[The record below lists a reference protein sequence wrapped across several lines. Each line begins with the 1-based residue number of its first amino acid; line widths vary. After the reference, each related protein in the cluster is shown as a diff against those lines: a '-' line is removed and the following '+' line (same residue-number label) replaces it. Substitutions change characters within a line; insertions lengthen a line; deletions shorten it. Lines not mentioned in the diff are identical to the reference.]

1 MTRFITHLQR
11 TALAALVAAAALSTV
26 GQPAAAQTRTAT
38 VIGVVDADRLLA
50 ESLAAKGVRLD
61 REKYANTYQAQV
73 KDQETKLRAE
83 DQELSQQRGVLAPD
97 VFQQR
102 AQAFQQKL
110 ADFQGQ
116 VKEKQDR
123 LDYSFQ
129 QAMQEIGNTIVTIA
143 SEVAKAQ
150 GYTTVVARNQVI
162 YADPSMDITAPV
174 LERINQRLPSVKF
187 QDPATLQVQPP
198 AGTPGAPAAPGAAPA
213 AKAAPAPAKK

>member
-1 MTRFITHLQR
+1 MTSSIIRFAAAVTLG
-11 TALAALVAAAALSTV
+11 AALVAGIAGV
-26 GQPAAAQTRTAT
+26 QPAAAQGRAAT
-38 VIGVVDADRLLA
+38 IIGIVDADRLLA
-50 ESLAAKGVRLD
+50 DSLAAKGVRLE

-73 KDQETKLRAE
+73 KDMETKLRAE

-102 AQAFQQKL
+102 ATAFQQKL

-129 QAMQEIGNTIVTIA
+129 QAMQEIGNTIVTI
-143 SEVAKAQ
+143 SGEVAKAQ
-150 GYTTVVARNQVI
+150 GITTVIARNQVV
-162 YADPSMDITAPV
+162 YVDPSMDITAPI

-198 AGTPGAPAAPGAAPA
+198 AGGAPGAAPA
-213 AKAAPAPAKK
+213 PGAPAAKIPPAPAKK

>member
-1 MTRFITHLQR
+1 MTRFITHIQ
-11 TALAALVAAAALSTV
+11 AAAFAAMVAAAAV
-26 GQPAAAQTRTAT
+26 QPAAAQTRAAT

-50 ESLAAKGVRLD
+50 DSLAAKGVRLE

-129 QAMQEIGNTIVTIA
+129 QAMQEIGNTIVTIS

-150 GYTTVVARNQVI
+150 GITTVVARNQVI
-162 YADPSMDITAPV
+162 YADPSMDITSPV

-187 QDPATLQVQPP
+187 QDPATLQVQAPP
-198 AGTPGAPAAPGAAPA
+198 GAAPAPGAPAPA

>member
-1 MTRFITHLQR
+1 MTSSIIRFAAAVTLG
-11 TALAALVAAAALSTV
+11 AALVAGIAGV
-26 GQPAAAQTRTAT
+26 QPAAAQGRAAT
-38 VIGVVDADRLLA
+38 IIGIVDADRLLA
-50 ESLAAKGVRLD
+50 DSLAAKGVRLE

-73 KDQETKLRAE
+73 KDMETKLRAE

-102 AQAFQQKL
+102 ATAFQQKL

-129 QAMQEIGNTIVTIA
+129 QAMQEIGNTIVTI
-143 SEVAKAQ
+143 SGEVAKAQ
-150 GYTTVVARNQVI
+150 GITTVIARNQVV
-162 YADPSMDITAPV
+162 YADPSLDITAPI

-187 QDPATLQVQPP
+187 QDPATLQVQG
-198 AGTPGAPAAPGAAPA
+198 APGAPGAPGAAAPA
-213 AKAAPAPAKK
+213 AKAPPAPAKK

>member
-1 MTRFITHLQR
+1 MTSSIIRFSR
-11 TALAALVAAAALSTV
+11 VAAAALILGAASLT
-26 GQPAAAQTRTAT
+26 PAAAQQRAAT
-38 VIGVVDADRLLA
+38 VIGVVDADKLLQD
-50 ESLAAKGVRLD
+50 SLAAKGVRLE

-73 KDQETKLRAE
+73 KDTETKLRTE

-102 AQAFQQKL
+102 ATAFQQKL

-129 QAMQEIGNTIVTIA
+129 QAMQEIGNTIVLISA
-143 SEVAKAQ
+143 EVAKAQ
-150 GYTTVVARNQVI
+150 GLTAVVARNQMV
-162 YADPSMDITAPV
+162 YVDPTLDITAPI

-187 QDPATLQVQPP
+187 QDPATLQAQAP
-198 AGTPGAPAAPGAAPA
+198 AGAAPGAAPA
-213 AKAAPAPAKK
+213 AAAKATPAPAKK

>member
-1 MTRFITHLQR
+1 MTRFITHIQR
-11 TALAALVAAAALSTV
+11 AALAALLAAAAV
-26 GQPAAAQTRTAT
+26 QPAAAQQRAAT
-38 VIGVVDADRLLA
+38 IIGIVDADRLLA
-50 ESLAAKGVRLD
+50 ESLAAKGVRLE
-61 REKYANTYQAQV
+61 REKYATTYQAQV
-73 KDQETKLRAE
+73 KDMETKLRTE

-129 QAMQEIGNTIVTIA
+129 QAMQEIGNTIVTI
-143 SEVAKAQ
+143 SGEVAKAQ
-150 GYTTVVARNQVI
+150 GITTVIARNQVV
-162 YADPSMDITAPV
+162 YADASMDITAPI
-174 LERINQRLPSVKF
+174 LDRINQRLPSVKF
-187 QDPATLQVQPP
+187 QDPATLQVQG
-198 AGTPGAPAAPGAAPA
+198 APGAAPAAAVPGTAAPA

>member
-1 MTRFITHLQR
+1 MTSSFARFHR
-11 TALAALVAAAALSTV
+11 VAVAALILGAASIV
-26 GQPAAAQTRTAT
+26 PAAAQQRAAT
-38 VIGVVDADRLLA
+38 VIGIVDADRLLA
-50 ESLAAKGVRLD
+50 ESLAAKGVRLE

-102 AQAFQQKL
+102 ATAFQQKL

-129 QAMQEIGNTIVTIA
+129 QAMQEIGNTIVTL
-143 SEVAKAQ
+143 SGEVAKAQ
-150 GYTTVVARNQVI
+150 GITTVIARNQVV
-162 YADPSMDITAPV
+162 YADPSMDITAPI
-174 LERINQRLPSVKF
+174 LERINQRLPAVKF
-187 QDPATLQVQPP
+187 QDPATLQVQ
-198 AGTPGAPAAPGAAPA
+198 APGAAAAGAPAPA
-213 AKAAPAPAKK
+213 AAGKAAPAPAKK